1 MENIP
6 RNKIVVGIDGSSESV
21 NALRYASGLASATGH
36 DLVAFA
42 SWLPRIVLKDYTP
55 EWAPEQDAHGTLVRA
70 IEQDAHDTLDWAI
83 EQDAHDTLDWAIE
96 QDAHETLDKSIEQA
110 FGANIPENLK
120 REVVMGA
127 AASNLLKASKDAAMV
142 VLGTRGRGGFKG
154 LVMGS
159 VSSSLAAHASCPV
172 LIHHGE

>member
-1 MENIP
+1 MNNIP
-6 RNKIVVGIDGSSESV
+6 RSRIVVGIDGSSESV
-21 NALRYASGLASATGH
+21 NALRYASDLASAMGH

-42 SWLPRIVLKDYTP
+42 SWLPRIVLEDYTP
-55 EWAPEQDAHGTLVRA
+55 EWAPEQEAR
-70 IEQDAHDTLDWAI
+70 EN
-83 EQDAHDTLDWAIE
+83 
-96 QDAHETLDKSIEQA
+96 LDKAIEQA
-110 FGANIPENLK
+110 FGADIPENLK
-120 REVVMGA
+120 REVIVGPA
-127 AASNLLKASKDAAMV
+127 APNLLKASKDAAMV

>member
-21 NALRYASGLASATGH
+21 NALRYASGLASAMGH

-55 EWAPEQDAHGTLVRA
+55 EWAPEQDAHGTLVR
-70 IEQDAHDTLDWAI
+70 AI